1 MRIQFNPQILHRA
14 AQYTPGTFSFDDG
27 GKGWV
32 YVQAQNFV
40 HVHRA
45 ARLDTPSFAVERIS
59 SSNDRTG
66 DRVCIAESEFA
77 TGDWG
82 WMQVYGFGI
91 LDVQGQT
98 NANQVMRTAGSSPS
112 REAPRR
118 KHRRD
123 CAGDNARCGAI
134 QFGARSRLLQLPHRH
149 AIGG

>member
-1 MRIQFNPQILHRA
+1 MRIQFNPQLLHRDP
-14 AQYTPGTFSFDDG
+14 QYTPGTFSFDDG

-98 NANQVMRTAGSSPS
+98 NANQVMRTAGSAQAG
-112 REAPRR
+112 RL
-118 KHRRD
+118 RD
-123 CAGDNARCGAI
+123 GSTGGIVRGVTLVA
-134 QFGARSRLLQLPHRH
+134 ARSNSGH
-149 AIGG
+149 ARAFFNFPIATP